1 MYQKWTLFPC
11 ISSIFFAL
19 FGCENEGGFSGN
31 PQKNQPVAPNAS
43 CGNEPC
49 KSGADAEK
57 ERSSAKDDA
66 KKKVL
71 ADDDDD
77 KDNSQNLPP
86 TNPMKKECR
95 GIFVGGAPFSPLQA
109 YEAFEWNFNGDRVT
123 GVVTYTRN
131 GNLIA
136 PPVRVTLSFRSR
148 SNDEFIYEGMEIQ
161 STGNKPEHLSFTCES
176 DRMIQKE
183 VWAPR
188 ARITDRTFV
197 LKKK

>member
-1 MYQKWTLFPC
+1 MYQKWTLFAR
-11 ISSIFFAL
+11 ITAIFIPL

-31 PQKNQPVAPNAS
+31 PQKNQTVAPNAS
-43 CGNEPC
+43 CANEPC

-71 ADDDDD
+71 ADE
-77 KDNSQNLPP
+77 KDNNENQNLPP

-95 GIFVGGAPFSPLQA
+95 GIFVGGAPFAPLQA
-109 YEAFEWNFNGDRVT
+109 YEAFEWNFNGDQVT

-131 GNLIA
+131 GNLIG
-136 PPVRVTLSFRSR
+136 PPVRLTLSFRSR
-148 SNDEFIYEGMEIQ
+148 TVDEFIYEGMEIQ
-161 STGNKPEHLSFTCES
+161 STGNKPEHLSFTCEK

-183 VWAPR
+183 VWAPS
-188 ARITDRTFV
+188 ARLPDRTFI